1 MNVCELESVQ
11 AACPYE
17 RAVSVE
23 CTVRDKEI
31 DVKSSSWFK
40 NAMCLATAGLLM
52 AAGCANDRGE
62 GAAAIETPDDR
73 KTAPS
78 ETWTGPKTEP
88 APAPAPA
95 PKPVIEKCAMAFPT
109 GDMASSAILV
119 RKNLP
124 AEVVAGQPFDYE
136 IIVQNLTNGSLDNVV
151 LTDNMS
157 SNFKL
162 NASNPQADASGAVV
176 KWNLG
181 TLAPRESKTI
191 KANATATGGV
201 GTISGCAAVTYA
213 NSLCCN
219 IAVVQPA
226 LKLVKTQPADANL
239 CDAIP
244 VVLVVTNT
252 GSGPARNV
260 KVVDNL
266 PAGLTS
272 DGKTNLSFD
281 AGTLAAGQSREFR
294 FTAKAGKNGAYS
306 NTATATAEG
315 GLSASA
321 QAGTTF
327 RQPILA
333 VKAECPGNN
342 LIGRE
347 LTFKYTVT
355 NSGDMACS
363 NTVVSASVP
372 GSFVSADAGGT
383 SGGGMVNWNVGNLG
397 PNESKTFTAKVRS
410 SGAGTLNTSVTARC
424 GSCSCCPEAKANCS
438 VNISGSPD
446 IGTTVTDND
455 GLPLVGD
462 NHTYDLEVKNQGQVP
477 LTNVKMVVTVPAEF
491 TFVSSAANPQVA
503 GNKFTFNFGNLAPG
517 QTARAQVTIKSSKSG
532 EFVVIGETTATEIK
546 LPIRDDEFTNVL
558 DR

>member
-1 MNVCELESVQ
+1 MIQNRFMKLSMC
-11 AACPYE
+11 
-17 RAVSVE
+17 
-23 CTVRDKEI
+23 
-31 DVKSSSWFK
+31 
-40 NAMCLATAGLLM
+40 AMAAGLAV
-52 AAGCANDRGE
+52 AAGCANDKGQ
-62 GAAAIETPDDR
+62 GSAAIQTPDYAR
-73 KTAPS
+73 TAPS
-78 ETWTGPKTEP
+78 ETWSGGRAEP

-95 PKPVIEKCAMAFPT
+95 PKPAPVVERCAMAFPT

-124 AEVVAGQPFDYE
+124 GEVVAGQPFEYE
-136 IIVQNLTNGSLDNVV
+136 IVVQNLTNGSLDNVV

-157 SNFKL
+157 NNFKL
-162 NASNPQADASGAVV
+162 NASNPQADASGSMI

-191 KANATATGGV
+191 KANGTATGGV

-219 IAVVQPA
+219 VNVVQPA

-239 CDAIP
+239 CDSIP
-244 VVLVVTNT
+244 VKLVVTNT

-266 PAGLTS
+266 PAGLTTS

-281 AGTLAAGQSREFR
+281 AGTLSAGQSREFT
-294 FTAKAGKNGAYS
+294 FMAKAGKNGAYS
-306 NTATATAEG
+306 NTATASAEG
-315 GLSASA
+315 GLTASA

-327 RQPILA
+327 RQPVLA

-363 NTVVSASVP
+363 NTVVTASVP
-372 GSFVSADAGGT
+372 GSFVSADGGGSGAGGNV
-383 SGGGMVNWNVGNLG
+383 SWNVGNLG

-410 SGAGTLNTSVTARC
+410 TGAGTLNTSVTARC
-424 GSCSCCPEAKANCS
+424 GSCSCCPEAKSQCS
-438 VNISGSPD
+438 VNITGSPD

-455 GLPLVGD
+455 GVVLVGD

-477 LTNVKMVVTVPAEF
+477 LTNVKMVVTVPAEYA
-491 TFVSSAANPQVA
+491 FVSSAANPQVA
-503 GNKFTFNFGNLAPG
+503 GNKYTFNFGSLAPG
-517 QTARAQVTIKSSKSG
+517 QVARAQFTIKSNKSG
-532 EFVVIGETTATEIK
+532 EYLVIGETTATEIK
-546 LPIRDDEFTNVL
+546 LPIRDDEFTNFV

>member
-1 MNVCELESVQ
+1 MISKC
-11 AACPYE
+11 
-17 RAVSVE
+17 
-23 CTVRDKEI
+23 
-31 DVKSSSWFK
+31 WK
-40 NAMCLATAGLLM
+40 NSMYVVAAGLVF
-52 AAGCANDRGE
+52 ATGCANDKGE
-62 GAAAIETPDDR
+62 GAGKIETPDYN
-73 KTAPS
+73 KTSPS
-78 ETWTGPKTEP
+78 ETWSGDRAAP

-95 PKPVIEKCAMAFPT
+95 PKPAPVMEKCAMAFPT

-136 IIVQNLTNGSLDNVV
+136 IVVQNLTNGSLDNVV

-162 NASNPQADASGAVV
+162 NASNPQADASGSTI
-176 KWNLG
+176 KWNIG
-181 TLAPRESKTI
+181 TLSPRESKTI

-219 IAVVQPA
+219 VNVVQPA

-244 VVLVVTNT
+244 VKLVVTNS

-266 PAGLTS
+266 PAGLTTS

-281 AGTLAAGQSREFR
+281 AGTLAAGQSREFN
-294 FTAKAGKNGAYS
+294 FMAKAGKNGAYS
-306 NTATATAEG
+306 NTATASADG
-315 GLSASA
+315 GLSANA
-321 QAGTTF
+321 QASTTF
-327 RQPILA
+327 RQPVLA

-363 NTVVSASVP
+363 NTTLTASVP
-372 GSFVSADAGGT
+372 GSFVSADGGGASAGGNVT
-383 SGGGMVNWNVGNLG
+383 WNVGNLG
-397 PNESKTFTAKVRS
+397 PNESKSFTAKVRS
-410 SGAGTLNTSVTARC
+410 TGAGTLNTSVIARC
-424 GSCSCCPEAKANCS
+424 GSCSCCPEAKAQCS

-446 IGTTVTDND
+446 IGTAVTDND

-477 LTNVKMVVTVPAEF
+477 LTNVKMVVTVPAEYS
-491 TFVSSAANPQVA
+491 FVSSASNPQVA
-503 GNKFTFNFGNLAPG
+503 GNKYTFNFGNLAPG
-517 QTARAQVTIKSSKSG
+517 QTARAQVTIKSNKAG
-532 EFVVIGETTATEIK
+532 EFLVIGETTATEIK
-546 LPIRDDEFTNVL
+546 LPIRDDEFTNFL